1 MKKATFEIYAQK
13 GKYET
18 RQKWRWRLF
27 TSNGENIAR
36 SEEPFASAATC
47 KTSVKRIQ
55 FCMGKAVPYFRSFEG
70 KDGKHYW
77 SLIAKNNKTV
87 AIGGQGF
94 ETEERID
101 EEIALFRLVAKNAEI
116 VKLKKT

>member
-13 GKYET
+13 GNKARYEI
-18 RQKWRWRLF
+18 WRWRFF
-27 TSNGENIAR
+27 TPEGENIAR
-36 SEEPFASAATC
+36 SEEPFASVATC
-47 KTSVKRIQ
+47 KTSIKRIQ

-70 KDGKHYW
+70 KDGKYYW
-77 SLIAKNNKTV
+77 SLIAKNYKTM

-116 VKLKKT
+116 VKIK